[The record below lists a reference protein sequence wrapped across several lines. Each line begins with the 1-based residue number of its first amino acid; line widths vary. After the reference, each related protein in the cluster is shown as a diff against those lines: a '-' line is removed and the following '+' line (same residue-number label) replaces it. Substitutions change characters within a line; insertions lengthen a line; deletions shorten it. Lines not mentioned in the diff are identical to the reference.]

1 MSIHVALCYLK
12 WSTSPFWSNTVTT
25 SESRKFVTHQ
35 KYSRLKL
42 SYRFLAR
49 IEEIFIVFWGV
60 DSRFR
65 TYLVEGTA
73 TGLLGFIQ
81 FVLARFGCI
90 STSLLCLITLLSWY
104 ISSFIGLVL
113 VSSSSLA
120 DLVLSDSC
128 NLVWHPFSVQV
139 VDYTNPQTNQR
150 QFIKTDCS
158 ELQAWY
164 SQPYI
169 LQDWSQKEHQ
179 VNNLEWDYGQLSLVC
194 GACTSLST
202 SPSETSH
209 SDICDSTSGHLISLL
224 IHLPE
229 FKRHGSLNCI
239 SSGGFYSYWTVKPL
253 IYSRNLSRQRMKY

>member
-1 MSIHVALCYLK
+1 MTPKSQEQWMSIHAALCYLK

-25 SESRKFVTHQ
+25 SESCKFITHQ

-65 TYLVEGTA
+65 IYLVEGTA

-81 FVLARFGCI
+81 FVLACFGCI

-104 ISSFIGLVL
+104 ISSFIGLIL

-128 NLVWHPFSVQV
+128 NLLWHPFSVQV
-139 VDYTNPQTNQR
+139 VDYILIQKQ
-150 QFIKTDCS
+150 IKDNS
-158 ELQAWY
+158 
-164 SQPYI
+164 
-169 LQDWSQKEHQ
+169 
-179 VNNLEWDYGQLSLVC
+179 
-194 GACTSLST
+194 
-202 SPSETSH
+202 
-209 SDICDSTSGHLISLL
+209 
-224 IHLPE
+224 
-229 FKRHGSLNCI
+229 
-239 SSGGFYSYWTVKPL
+239 
-253 IYSRNLSRQRMKY
+253 SRQIAASYKPDIPSHIFSMNGLKRNIK